1 MKQIQRDLQEEIDN
15 NTIIVEDF
23 YTPLSAINWLSRW
36 KNWEKNIG
44 PESYLRLNRP
54 NRLNAEHSVK

>member
-23 YTPLSAINWLSRW
+23 YIPLSTIN
-36 KNWEKNIG
+36 
-44 PESYLRLNRP
+44 
-54 NRLNAEHSVK
+54 